1 LIPALDLALVK
12 ASFGSRKSKSYNLI
26 MPLSYCYIVECS
38 DGSFYTGWTVDV
50 QRRVKEHNAG
60 RGARY
65 TRARR
70 PVQLA
75 YTEKLPSIRAA
86 MHRERAIKRL
96 SHDQKRDLIET
107 NNKTDETQETNRG
120 EP

>member
-1 LIPALDLALVK
+1 
-12 ASFGSRKSKSYNLI
+12 
-26 MPLSYCYIVECS
+26 MPQSYCYIVECS

-50 QRRVKEHNAG
+50 QRRVREHNAG

-75 YTEKLPSIRAA
+75 YTERHPTIRAA
-86 MHRERAIKRL
+86 MRRERAIKRL
-96 SHDQKRDLIET
+96 SHDQKRDLVESQQET
-107 NNKTDETQETNRG
+107 GATQETIRG
-120 EP
+120 ES